1 MNILKTFAP
10 VIPGILAGYPLFLA
24 MDNSPTLAQS
34 ITVDGT
40 TPTQVTESS
49 GGNEVSITGGTAA
62 NHNLFHSFQDFN
74 VNSGQS
80 VTFYTDSTI
89 ANILGNVTG
98 GQASIINGQIQL
110 IGSNANLFLINPAGI
125 LFGTQASL
133 NLPAAFTATTATGI
147 GFGLSSDGVPLS
159 WWTSKG
165 AVNYQAFVGSPTGFQ
180 FTSDANGSDNGS
192 IVNAG
197 QLAVS
202 PGQSLAL
209 VGSRVINTGQLTAP
223 GGEILVMAV
232 PGTNLVRVT
241 QPGMILGLEV
251 SAENAL
257 GSSGIINPLDL
268 PALLTQGQAALG
280 TQPQLTIAGDG
291 TVRLTQSTFEIPDQA
306 GTTIVS
312 GEISTLREIGG
323 QIAILGD
330 RVALLKGRV
339 EATGTLNGGQINIGG
354 NYQGEGNLPNSSV
367 TFVDQES
374 QLIADSLNQ
383 GDGGTIVVWSDD
395 RTAFAGDISARGGA
409 NGGNGGLVEVSG
421 KQNLAFTGTVDTTA
435 PQGNSGT
442 LLLDPA
448 DIVIAAGSDAT
459 GDPDFSTQSGNI
471 PSSFTSGVGEPFTI
485 SENAIETLLNSGN
498 VILAATNSITLQDLT
513 DNTLGDLA
521 GVGSFTLT
529 AGGAVAMLDVN
540 DTIAVGGDITI
551 SGSTLTLVDCQ
562 S

>member
-10 VIPGILAGYPLFLA
+10 VIPGMLGGYSLFLA
-24 MDNSPTLAQS
+24 MDNLPALAQS

-40 TPTQVTESS
+40 TPTQVTESA
-49 GGNEVSITGGTAA
+49 GGNDVSITGGTEA
-62 NHNLFHSFQDFN
+62 NQNLFHSFQEFN
-74 VNSGQS
+74 VNGGQT

-89 ANILGNVTG
+89 ANVLGNVTG

-110 IGSNANLFLINPAGI
+110 IGSQANLFLINPAGI

-147 GFGLSSDGVPLS
+147 GFGTSSSGVPLS

-197 QLAVS
+197 QLAVR

-209 VGSRVINTGQLTAP
+209 VGSSVINTGKLSAP

-280 TQPQLTIAGDG
+280 TQPQLTIAPDG
-291 TVRLTQSTFEIPDQA
+291 TARLSQSNFQIPDQA

-312 GEISTLREIGG
+312 GEITTLGEIGG

-354 NYQGEGNLPNSSV
+354 NYQGQGNLPNSSV
-367 TFVDQES
+367 TLVDQES
-374 QLIADSLNQ
+374 QLIADSLTQ

-395 RTAFAGDISARGGA
+395 RTAFAGDISAKGGS

-421 KQNLAFTGTVDTTA
+421 KQNLAFTGSVDTTA

-448 DIVIAAGSDAT
+448 DIVIANGSGAP
-459 GDPDFSTQSGNI
+459 GDPELSTQAGNI

-485 SENAIETLLNSGN
+485 SENAIETLLGSGS
-498 VILAATNSITLQDLT
+498 VILEATNSITIQDLT
-513 DNTLGDLA
+513 DNTLG
-521 GVGSFTLT
+521 VKIHIPPF
-529 AGGAVAMLDVN
+529 
-540 DTIAVGGDITI
+540 
-551 SGSTLTLVDCQ
+551 
-562 S
+562 